1 MKTVAD
7 GQSLPTGENS
17 GPAFD
22 IYQNRDIRHPNRL
35 CSSTEV
41 NGVSPED
48 RKRAA
53 ADHELGVGTRN
64 HECIRRVPQV
74 RRGIYLLTL
83 C

>member
-22 IYQNRDIRHPNRL
+22 IYQNRDIRHPTHRPNRL

-41 NGVSPED
+41 NGVSPE
-48 RKRAA
+48 KTAK
-53 ADHELGVGTRN
+53 EQ
-64 HECIRRVPQV
+64 RR
-74 RRGIYLLTL
+74 IMSSA
-83 C
+83 